1 MPSRACYRRMDDQSG
16 PGPDPL
22 TDVIAR
28 NVALLHEVDHRVKN
42 NLQLIASLLVLQCR
56 REDDP
61 AVRAALATILG
72 RVNAVAV
79 VHRRLFQ
86 DDPLQFDV
94 AAFLRDLVD
103 DRGDG
108 PVQMTLRVRADRAL
122 VPTALAAPL
131 ALAVNELLTNAVAY
145 AFPDERSGTVT
156 VSLVQEDGVMRIG
169 ITDDGVGAPA
179 DFVDGF
185 GLTIVRLLCRQLKAE
200 FAMQAAN
207 PGVRATITLPR
218 AAR

>member
-1 MPSRACYRRMDDQSG
+1 MDDQTG

-61 AVRAALATILG
+61 AVRTALGTILG

-86 DDPLQFDV
+86 DDPAQFDV

-103 DRGDG
+103 DRGRG
-108 PVQMTLRVRADRAL
+108 PVRMTLRVRAERAL

-131 ALAVNELLTNAVAY
+131 ALAVNELLSNAVAH

-156 VSLVQEDGVMRIG
+156 VSLAREDGVLRIG
-169 ITDDGVGAPA
+169 ITDDGVGAPEG
-179 DFVDGF
+179 FVDGF
-185 GLTIVRLLCRQLKAE
+185 GLTIVRLLSRQLKAE
-200 FAMQAAN
+200 FDMQAAN
-207 PGVRATITLPR
+207 PGTRATIILPDSTQ
-218 AAR
+218 